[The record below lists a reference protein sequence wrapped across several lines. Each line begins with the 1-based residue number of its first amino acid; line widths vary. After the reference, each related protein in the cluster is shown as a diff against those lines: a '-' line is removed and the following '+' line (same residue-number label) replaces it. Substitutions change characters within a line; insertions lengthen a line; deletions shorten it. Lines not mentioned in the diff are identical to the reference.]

1 MIQNLIPYERGDEMD
16 NNSDKI
22 RVGFYIEKSLLNR
35 CDAFLKA
42 ADVRSRNEFVSAA
55 IRWYIGY
62 LSAQNTVEL
71 LPLAITSAVSGAVQ
85 SSENR
90 MARLLFKLA
99 VELSMTMNVVAAG
112 AEVDDVSL
120 RRLRGK
126 CVEDVKKS
134 IGSVNFDEVLKFQR
148 GE

>member
-1 MIQNLIPYERGDEMD
+1 MD
-16 NNSDKI
+16 NDPGKI
-22 RVGFYIEKSLLNR
+22 RVGFYIEKSLLKK
-35 CDAFLKA
+35 CDAFLKT
-42 ADVRSRNEFVSAA
+42 ADARSRNEFVGTA

-62 LSAQNTVEL
+62 LSAQNSVDI
-71 LPLAITSAVSGAVQ
+71 LPAALTAAVSATVQ

-99 VELSMTMNVVAAG
+99 VEMSMMMNVVAAG
-112 AEVDDVSL
+112 ADLDDISL

-126 CVEDVKKS
+126 CVDDVKKS
-134 IGSVNFDEVLKFQR
+134 IGAVNFDDVLRFQR

>member
-1 MIQNLIPYERGDEMD
+1 MD
-16 NNSDKI
+16 NDANKI
-22 RVGFYIEKSLLNR
+22 RVGFYIEKSLLKE
-35 CDAFLKA
+35 CDSLLKP
-42 ADVRSRNEFVSAA
+42 ADARSRNEFVNAA

-62 LSAQNTVEL
+62 LSAKNTVDI
-71 LPLAITSAVSGAVQ
+71 LPAALTAAVSGVVQ

-90 MARLLFKLA
+90 MARLIFKLA
-99 VELSMTMNVVAAG
+99 VETSMMMNVVAAG
-112 AEVDDVSL
+112 ADLDEVNL

-134 IGSVNFDEVLKFQR
+134 IGTINFDEVLKYQR